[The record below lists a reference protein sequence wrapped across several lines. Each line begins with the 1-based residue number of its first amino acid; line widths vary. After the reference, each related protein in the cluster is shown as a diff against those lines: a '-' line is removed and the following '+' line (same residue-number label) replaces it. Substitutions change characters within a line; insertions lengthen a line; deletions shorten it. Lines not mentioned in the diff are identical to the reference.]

1 MKLFQSFLLL
11 AGRLLSILYPYD
23 FNLKLYKIHYTIYS
37 GWIMCNFRSCG
48 STSRFY
54 PPKFHVYGGG
64 NIVIGKNVH
73 IGGSSSLTAF
83 AENKNDI
90 LIKIDD
96 GAILGPYCH
105 ITAACGIYIGKNLR
119 TGSKILISDNSHGNP
134 KEQTL
139 LDIHP
144 DKRPIFSKGPICIG
158 DNVWLGD
165 NCAIMGGVKIG
176 NGVIVGANT
185 VVTHDIP
192 DYCIAVGS
200 PARIINR

>member
-1 MKLFQSFLLL
+1 MKLFQSILLFT
-11 AGRLLSILYPYD
+11 GKLLSFLYPYK
-23 FNLKLYKIHYTIYS
+23 FNLKIYKLRYTLYS

-54 PPKFHVYGGG
+54 PPKFHVYGGKS
-64 NIVIGKNVH
+64 IVIGKDVH
-73 IGGSSSLTAF
+73 IGGFSSLTAF
-83 AENKNDI
+83 AKDKNDI

-96 GAILGPYCH
+96 GAVFGPNCH
-105 ITAACGIYIGKNLR
+105 ITAASGIYIGKNLR

-134 KEQTL
+134 KDKTL

-144 DKRPIFSKGPICIG
+144 DKRPIFSKGPIYIG

-165 NCAIMGGVKIG
+165 NCAILGGVKIG

-185 VVTHDIP
+185 IVTHDIP
-192 DYCIAVGS
+192 DYCLAVGS
-200 PARIINR
+200 PTRIIKR